1 MKMHCLPER
10 IVRRA
15 LGSAKVVDVQLTNT
29 AAKDFNGKLVYLKQ
43 APASGYIGKQY
54 CVVRADKD

>member
-15 LGSAKVVDVQLTNT
+15 LGSAKIVDIQLTNT
-29 AAKDFNGKLVYLKQ
+29 AAPDFNGKLVYLQQ
-43 APASGYIGKQY
+43 APRTGYVGKQY
-54 CVVRADKD
+54 CVVKGR